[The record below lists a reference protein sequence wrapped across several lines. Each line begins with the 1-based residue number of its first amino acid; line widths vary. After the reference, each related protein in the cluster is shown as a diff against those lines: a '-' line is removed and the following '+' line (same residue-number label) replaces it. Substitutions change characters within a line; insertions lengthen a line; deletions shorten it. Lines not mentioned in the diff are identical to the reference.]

1 MYHPSMWHPIQS
13 LDMAAAFRSIRQTTS
28 SPNST
33 TTATTTTTTSP
44 DKNSLSAAVAAFNAA
59 NGAFSVN
66 TLLNQTSSDHL
77 RFSSTH
83 PSLTAAAAVHQ
94 HHLFSTL
101 FHHYPYAAA
110 FRPLLNNTTSTTG
123 LLTSSTNSN
132 SSLSSSSTESSES
145 SAFLPT
151 GKRFK
156 NNTHDENHCDI
167 SPSEKSSDESFGK
180 YSENRCRS
188 STYDLQNPQCPI
200 CQISLNGQ
208 DMITHIQHELDT
220 IERTRQQ
227 YKYSIRR
234 SSHLT
239 NGNNSK
245 ILQENTI
252 NNIDQTFKTR
262 YETYIRVRTSRQQ
275 RLNAKLQLHNRRI
288 NRNDTRNCPICYQ
301 IIPINT
307 DEEYFCTHVQQ
318 CSRKREQLAANA
330 ALVAIANQHRVPP
343 PPPPA
348 PPLVLQTRESTQDDP
363 DVNVVDMD
371 DGIEHEDNNSN
382 RQSTNETTSTVDHS
396 DDRCQESFN
405 SDQRFSPSTQKSDI
419 LYSSNVNE
427 LDPPKCVV
435 CMESCIKPC
444 VSLICWHINCEECW
458 LKYLN
463 EKNIC
468 PQCHLQTTSKNLR
481 RIFFK

>member
-1 MYHPSMWHPIQS
+1 MYHPSMWHPIQP

-28 SPNST
+28 SPNS
-33 TTATTTTTTSP
+33 TTTSP

-77 RFSSTH
+77 RFPSAH
-83 PSLTAAAAVHQ
+83 PSITAAAAAHQ
-94 HHLFSTL
+94 HQLFSTL
-101 FHHYPYAAA
+101 FQHYPYAAA
-110 FRPLLNNTTSTTG
+110 FRPLLNGTATG
-123 LLTSSTNSN
+123 LLTSSANSN
-132 SSLSSSSTESSES
+132 SSLSSSSESSES

-180 YSENRCRS
+180 YSESRCRS

-208 DMITHIQHELDT
+208 DMMTHIQQELDT

-227 YKYSIRR
+227 HKYSIRR

-239 NGNNSK
+239 NGNNK

-275 RLNAKLQLHNRRI
+275 RLSAKLQLHNRRL

-301 IIPINT
+301 IIPMNT
-307 DEEYFCTHVQQ
+307 DEEYFCSHVQQ

-330 ALVAIANQHRVPP
+330 ALAAMANQHRLPQPP
-343 PPPPA
+343 PPPP
-348 PPLVLQTRESTQDDP
+348 LVISTRDSIQDDP

-382 RQSTNETTSTVDHS
+382 RQSTNETTSTADHS

-405 SDQRFSPSTQKSDI
+405 SDQRFSPSTQKSD
-419 LYSSNVNE
+419 LLFSSNVTE

-435 CMESCIKPC
+435 CM
-444 VSLICWHINCEECW
+444 
-458 LKYLN
+458 
-463 EKNIC
+463 
-468 PQCHLQTTSKNLR
+468 
-481 RIFFK
+481 